1 MLGPQPVVTGDA
13 FLLGKRSVEAILDQ
27 AIAVRP
33 MGGVAGHTVRTLHG
47 VAKVGLLRL
56 AVLDAMAGHAELLS
70 VFFDQVLV
78 IRGVGRVTA

>member
-33 MGGVAGHTVRTLHG
+33 MRRMARHTVRTLHRIT
-47 VAKVGLLRL
+47 KVGLLGV
-56 AVLDAMAGHAELLS
+56 AVFDAMAGHAELLS

>member
-33 MGGVAGHTVRTLHG
+33 MRRMARHTVRALHG
-47 VAKVGLLRL
+47 VAKMGLLRG
-56 AVLDAMAGHAELLS
+56 AVLDGMAGHAELLS

>member
-33 MGGVAGHTVRTLHG
+33 VRRMARHAVRTLHG
-47 VAKVGLLRL
+47 VAKMGLLRL
-56 AVLDAMAGHAELLS
+56 AVLDGMARHTQSFAVL
-70 VFFDQVLV
+70 FDQVLV
-78 IRGVGRVTA
+78 IRGVGRVAA